1 MGEERRGQWTNEE
14 ERTEE
19 EWNEEERTEKQSV
32 RMKRRGEES

>member
-32 RMKRRGEES
+32 TMKRRGEES